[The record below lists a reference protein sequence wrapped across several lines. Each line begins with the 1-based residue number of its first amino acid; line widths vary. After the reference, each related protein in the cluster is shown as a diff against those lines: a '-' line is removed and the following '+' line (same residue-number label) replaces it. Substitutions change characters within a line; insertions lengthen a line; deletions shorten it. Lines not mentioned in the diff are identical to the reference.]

1 MDVSRADIDR
11 SHALKKVTA
20 AALAACAFVFA
31 GVALSAA
38 SYSDTVGDANAAPDL
53 TSVTVAE
60 PVAGSLQI
68 TVSVGNFQ
76 SLPTNSWVN
85 IWFDLDSDPMTGES
99 GDEALVRYLSDG
111 ALELYVWNG
120 AQLVEGPT
128 AGTTASFSAGTLTLS
143 VPKGVLGANAAFG
156 ILAVSA
162 RGQVLGDEELIAS
175 DFAPDSGRSVFVGPA
190 LTAFADPPND
200 HDAAPDIASIR
211 VSDAKNGWVSFAI
224 TTSNYTTLPSETIVS
239 LSIDA
244 DNRLSTGDGGAEVR
258 INSLDG
264 EFELERWVPAT
275 KSWAPDDLPT
285 RVRMRNAGGVVTLDV
300 HRSELGGSNG
310 LGFTVVTADLNASA
324 DTIVGI
330 DVAPNDDPFFTY
342 AFTNKAALTLEATR
356 LSTSPAR
363 PRAGKPFAVNL
374 AVRRSD
380 TGQAITSGTVAC
392 RVLAGTQSVPAKGR
406 LVGGGGRCAF
416 VVPASAK
423 GKLVRGT
430 ITIRSGGKSAT
441 ANFAYRVR

>member
-1 MDVSRADIDR
+1 
-11 SHALKKVTA
+11 
-20 AALAACAFVFA
+20 
-31 GVALSAA
+31 
-38 SYSDTVGDANAAPDL
+38 
-53 TSVTVAE
+53 
-60 PVAGSLQI
+60 
-68 TVSVGNFQ
+68 
-76 SLPTNSWVN
+76 
-85 IWFDLDSDPMTGES
+85 
-99 GDEALVRYLSDG
+99 
-111 ALELYVWNG
+111 
-120 AQLVEGPT
+120 
-128 AGTTASFSAGTLTLS
+128 
-143 VPKGVLGANAAFG
+143 
-156 ILAVSA
+156 
-162 RGQVLGDEELIAS
+162 
-175 DFAPDSGRSVFVGPA
+175 
-190 LTAFADPPND
+190 
-200 HDAAPDIASIR
+200 
-211 VSDAKNGWVSFAI
+211 
-224 TTSNYTTLPSETIVS
+224 
-239 LSIDA
+239 
-244 DNRLSTGDGGAEVR
+244 VR

-275 KSWAPDDLPT
+275 KSWAPDDPPT

-392 RVLAGTQSVPAKGR
+392 RVLAGTQSVPAKGH

>member
-1 MDVSRADIDR
+1 
-11 SHALKKVTA
+11 LKKLAA
-20 AALAACAFVFA
+20 AALGACAFVFA

-38 SYSDTVGDANAAPDL
+38 SYSDTVDDANAAPDL

-120 AQLVEGPT
+120 AQLVESPT

-143 VPKGVLGANAAFG
+143 VPKGVLGASAAFG

-162 RGQVLGDEELIAS
+162 RGQEFGDEELIAS
-175 DFAPDSGRSVFVGPA
+175 DYAPDSGRSAFVGPA
-190 LTAFADPPND
+190 LAAFADAAND

-224 TTSNYTTLPSETIVS
+224 TTPNYTTLPSESIVS
-239 LSIDA
+239 VSIDA
-244 DNRLSTGDGGAEVR
+244 DNRRSTGDGGAEVR
-258 INSLDG
+258 ITSVGG

-275 KSWAPDDLPT
+275 KIWAPDGALT
-285 RVRMRNAGGVVTLDV
+285 RVRMRNAGGVVTVDV
-300 HRSELGGSNG
+300 HRSELGGSNR
-310 LGFTVVTADLNASA
+310 LGFSVVTADINTSA
-324 DTIVGI
+324 DAVVGI
-330 DVAPNDDPFFTY
+330 DVAPDEAPFFTY
-342 AFTNKAALTLEATR
+342 TFTNKAALTLEATR

-380 TGQAITSGTVAC
+380 TGKGITSGTVAC
-392 RVLAGTQSVPAKGR
+392 RVLLKERSVPARGS
-406 LVGGGGRCAF
+406 VAGGSGRCVF

-423 GKLVRGT
+423 GKLVRGS
-430 ITIRSGGKSAT
+430 ITVRAGGKSVA
-441 ANFAYRVR
+441 ADFKYLVR

>member
-1 MDVSRADIDR
+1 M
-11 SHALKKVTA
+11 KKATT

-38 SYSDTVGDANAAPDL
+38 SYSDTVDDANAAPDL

-85 IWFDLDSDPMTGES
+85 IWFDLDSDPRTGDS

-111 ALELYVWNG
+111 SVELYAWNG

-128 AGTTASFSAGTLTLS
+128 AGTTASFRAGTLTLS
-143 VPKGVLGANAAFG
+143 VPKGVLGATTTFG

-162 RGQVLGDEELIAS
+162 RGQELGDEELIAS
-175 DFAPDSGRSVFVGPA
+175 DYAPDSGRSAFVGPA
-190 LTAFADPPND
+190 LAAFADPAND

-224 TTSNYTTLPSETIVS
+224 TTPNYTTLPGESIVGV
-239 LSIDA
+239 SIDA
-244 DNRLSTGDGGAEVR
+244 DNRRSTGNDGAEVR
-258 INSLDG
+258 ITSLGG

-275 KSWAPDDLPT
+275 KSWAPDDALT
-285 RVRMRNAGGVVTLDV
+285 RVRMRNAGGVVIVDV
-300 HRSELGGSNG
+300 HRSELGSSNR
-310 LGFTVVTADLNASA
+310 LGFSVVTADINTSA
-324 DTIVGI
+324 DAVVGI
-330 DVAPNDDPFFTY
+330 DVAPDDEPFFTY

-380 TGQAITSGTVAC
+380 TGKGITSGTVAC
-392 RVLAGTQSVPAKGR
+392 RVVVNEKTVAAKGS
-406 LVGGGGRCAF
+406 VAGGSGRCAF

-423 GKLVRGT
+423 GKLVRGS
-430 ITIRSGGKSAT
+430 ITVRASGKSVA
-441 ANFAYRVR
+441 ANFAYLVR